1 VSADSVDSD
10 LPPEPPPPRVGGR
23 TIGLLALLG
32 VILAFSAGSTL
43 VKLSHTPGVTVAFWR
58 MILCSAIWIV
68 ILRLSEHRW
77 LSRADL
83 RASLLP
89 GAAFGLN
96 IAFFFTGVTK
106 TTVAAAE
113 FTGALTPLL
122 VVPAG
127 MVLFKEKVRPGAL
140 TWGLVS
146 LFGLALVLFNA
157 PPTGEFSWGGV
168 AWVGAATTL
177 WATYLL
183 TSRSLRQGRS
193 VAVVMAHITP
203 IAAVVTLP
211 LAIFAFPGSLG
222 QVTWRSVVFIVI
234 LGVLTGTVAHGLMV
248 FAQQHVPIGFIS
260 MMQVSQPALAVVWS
274 ILFLGATVKGLQVVG
289 MVLVIV
295 GLALVTVSTQ
305 RGAKRDATLALTE
318 GELAGPA
325 G

>member
-1 VSADSVDSD
+1 MSN
-10 LPPEPPPPRVGGR
+10 R
-23 TIGLLALLG
+23 TIG
-32 VILAFSAGSTL
+32 ILAVVAAILCFSAGSTL
-43 VKLSHTPGVTVAFWR
+43 VKLAHTPGVTVAFWR
-58 MILCSAIWIV
+58 MILCSVIWIV
-68 ILRLSEHRW
+68 LLRLSQHRW

-89 GAAFGLN
+89 GIAFGVN

-113 FTGALTPLL
+113 FTGALTPFI

-127 MVLFKEKVRPGAL
+127 MILFKERVRVGAL
-140 TWGLVS
+140 AWGIISLV
-146 LFGLALVLFNA
+146 GLAIVLFNA
-157 PPTGEFSWGGV
+157 PDTGEFSWVGV
-168 AWVGAATTL
+168 IWIGFAMSL

-211 LAIFAFPGSLG
+211 LTLFVFPGTIDD
-222 QVTWRSVVFIVI
+222 VTWRSVIFILV
-234 LGVLTGTVAHGLMV
+234 LGVITGTVAHGLMV
-248 FAQQHVPIGFIS
+248 FAQQHVPIATIS
-260 MMQVSQPALAVVWS
+260 MMQVSQPAIAVVWS
-274 ILFLGATVKGLQVVG
+274 VLFLGATVRGIQVVG
-289 MVLVIV
+289 MAFVIL
-295 GLALVTVSTQ
+295 GLAAITVSSQ
-305 RGAKRDATLALTE
+305 RGRSTLPVTE